1 MGRVTNY
8 IIIAL
13 IFLGVALI
21 GTFLYNFQQLID
33 YKSCM
38 NQPITELSQHCKEV
52 INADF

>member
-1 MGRVTNY
+1 MRGVNY

-13 IFLGVALI
+13 IFIGVALI
-21 GTFLYNFQQLID
+21 GVLLVNFQQLID